1 MIIYEILTERDNET
15 MLLYKEWDVQENFPV
30 PANFTK
36 ISPPRKYHREK
47 FDFMLNGWVEDED
60 GLVKDLKAKVADL
73 ETKLKAST
81 TRSEMTE
88 MALLELYD
96 MILTR

>member
-36 ISPPRKYHREK
+36 ISPPKKYHREK
-47 FDFMLNGWVEDED
+47 FDFMLNGWVEDVE
-60 GLVKDLKAKVADL
+60 
-73 ETKLKAST
+73 
-81 TRSEMTE
+81 
-88 MALLELYD
+88 LLEKESIEEVKEKYRESLSRIE
-96 MILTR
+96 ILEDVMLDLLMMEVRE

>member
-36 ISPPRKYHREK
+36 ISPPKKYHREK
-47 FDFMLNGWVEDED
+47 FDFMLNGWVEDVE
-60 GLVKDLKAKVADL
+60 
-73 ETKLKAST
+73 
-81 TRSEMTE
+81 
-88 MALLELYD
+88 LLEKESIEEVKKNYRESLSRIE
-96 MILTR
+96 ILEDVMLNLLMMEVRE

>member
-36 ISPPRKYHREK
+36 ISPPKKYRSEK
-47 FDFMLNGWVEDED
+47 FDFMLNGWVEDVE
-60 GLVKDLKAKVADL
+60 
-73 ETKLKAST
+73 
-81 TRSEMTE
+81 
-88 MALLELYD
+88 LLEKESIEEVKEKYRESLSRIE
-96 MILTR
+96 ILEDVMLDLLMMEVRE